1 MSKLTL
7 SQISAAV
14 AAAYQT
20 TLALATPINV
30 APQAI
35 GDNAM
40 LRTDVY
46 NGPKG
51 PGFIVTVTMDL
62 KWRKVVIA
70 RQHGP
75 ETWREQPA
83 PTLASL
89 LAECAAK
96 RAAAYE
102 ARGCSDKDYV
112 DAITKM
118 SSPDPAT
125 KTAGAAQETAV
136 LAARLQVKLDFPKPE

>member
-1 MSKLTL
+1 MSTLNL

-14 AAAYQT
+14 DAAYQT
-20 TLALATPINV
+20 TLALAAPVKV
-30 APQAI
+30 AAQAI
-35 GDNAM
+35 GDNAT

-46 NGPKG
+46 TGPKG
-51 PGFIVTVTMDL
+51 AGFFVAATVDL
-62 KWRKVVIA
+62 KWRKLVIA
-70 RQHGP
+70 KQHGP
-75 ETWREQPA
+75 ETQREQRA

-96 RAAAYE
+96 RAAAYDS
-102 ARGCSDKDYV
+102 RGCSDKDYV

-118 SSPDPAT
+118 SSADPAT

-136 LAARLQVKLDFPKPE
+136 LAARLQVKLDFPKPA